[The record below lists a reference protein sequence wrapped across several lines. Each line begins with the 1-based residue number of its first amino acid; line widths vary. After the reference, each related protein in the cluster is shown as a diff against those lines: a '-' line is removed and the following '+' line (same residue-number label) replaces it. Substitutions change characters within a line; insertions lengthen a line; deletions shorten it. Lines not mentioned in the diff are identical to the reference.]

1 MTNSCRLFTTEYRRN
16 FVKHKL
22 KPVDKIIQGGGFEER
37 IEEGQID
44 PRIAS
49 IPSQLDDAAEQ
60 LVYNHR
66 LDYLRSVY
74 QVTFTNPW
82 LPRSK
87 RHIAKEK
94 PEEKDFENELVA
106 YIHDLYFDPHNEK
119 VLAPP
124 VTTKRVLGYM
134 RPLLLHGGLSMYQ
147 DTFGRTGAKII
158 LQEDDKKRSK
168 LKTETS
174 KHNNTESSK
183 VDPCNTQN
191 YEN

>member
-22 KPVDKIIQGGGFEER
+22 KPVDNLRIIQGGGFEER

-124 VTTKRVLGYM
+124 VTTKRGKPFVQVEILNIENN
-134 RPLLLHGGLSMYQ
+134 LNQVSSC
-147 DTFGRTGAKII
+147 DTLYNLYF
-158 LQEDDKKRSK
+158 
-168 LKTETS
+168 
-174 KHNNTESSK
+174 N
-183 VDPCNTQN
+183 
-191 YEN
+191 